1 LPQGLKPVIREAACG
16 TAEAVPFPKPKPK
29 MSYLTELKPI
39 DSSAA
44 CGTAE
49 AMPFP
54 KTIYYIKDQLP
65 HQ

>member
-1 LPQGLKPVIREAACG
+1 
-16 TAEAVPFPKPKPK
+16 
-29 MSYLTELKPI
+29 MSYLTELKPF